1 MNSRFK
7 GFWPCLLLAV
17 GLTVIGTQLFVY
29 NVLGL
34 DPGDTAARLLRAVG
48 YIGGLFLTIFLGLWY
63 VSALLNRNQ
72 VFNGRVFVT
81 AISYALLVTF
91 YFTPATLGNSL
102 QNLNWL
108 ISGVGNLVLVASPLC
123 TLWWL
128 VLLTLSRRRR
138 GVTDLAK

>member
-1 MNSRFK
+1 MKSRFT

-29 NVLGL
+29 NVLEL
-34 DPGDTAARLLRAVG
+34 DHGDTATRLLRAVG
-48 YIGGLFLTIFLGLWY
+48 YIGGMFLTIFLGLWY

-72 VFNGRVFVT
+72 VFNGRVFIT

-102 QNLNWL
+102 QNLDWL
-108 ISGVGNLVLVASPLC
+108 ISGGGNLVLVTSPLC

-138 GVTDLAK
+138 GKADLEK